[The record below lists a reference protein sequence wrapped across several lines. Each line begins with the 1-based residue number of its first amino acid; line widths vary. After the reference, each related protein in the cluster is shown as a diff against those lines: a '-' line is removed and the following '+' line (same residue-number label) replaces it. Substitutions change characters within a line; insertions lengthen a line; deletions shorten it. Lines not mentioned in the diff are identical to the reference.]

1 MVYTIHFASNSP
13 HSFSVVGTGIL
24 ITGLLFVFILFILYS
39 LLLSTNIRTN
49 PVCTATRGAGLN
61 QEPDDGSD
69 CTQGDYPVAD
79 PGNPVQE
86 PACFVELFH
95 SVLWFRV
102 LDSLTQAAA
111 ASCSSRYRLRSSAA
125 LSR

>member
-1 MVYTIHFASNSP
+1 M
-13 HSFSVVGTGIL
+13 
-24 ITGLLFVFILFILYS
+24 
-39 LLLSTNIRTN
+39 
-49 PVCTATRGAGLN
+49 CTASRGAGLN

-69 CTQGDYPVAD
+69 HTQGDYPVAD
-79 PGNPVQE
+79 PGDPVQE

-102 LDSLTQAAA
+102 LDLLTQAAA
-111 ASCSSRYRLRSSAA
+111 ASCSSWYRLRNSGA